1 MGKKDREKQLE
12 QLIKDLVHIP
22 SVTGSPEECTPAQYL
37 YDLCAGES
45 YFKEYPE
52 HLALTPEDE
61 KGKCSFFA
69 LVKASRSTSKT
80 LLFISHFDVVEVD
93 VYGDLRHLAYDSEK
107 LEDAFNPQQLP
118 LQVREDLESRNWI
131 FGRGVMDM
139 KCGVALEADLL
150 LEFARNPELYD
161 ANLAMLSVYDE
172 EGSNTGMI
180 RGVSFLQD
188 HAKALNLDFIGAVNT
203 EPSDAGRSGTEH
215 PLIFTGSMGKCLAMF
230 YAVGKETHCG
240 SYFQGMSAALLQSC
254 ISREFE
260 GNPRYSETVEG
271 TVSLPPAALREGTV
285 QEAPYSVTIPYQS
298 ISYYNIFTLRNNPG
312 AVIGLL
318 LEGASK
324 AAREGALRMQEAW
337 KDLLRR
343 GYRGEGEPSW
353 EAEVLTFE
361 ELRRRAAIHYPGD
374 FQKEYQRW
382 QETLSPD
389 LDLRERCLKLVEK
402 LLPWRG
408 SREPLIVVGFLP
420 PFIPHRGNRSN
431 NPRERIFL
439 EGAQKVLLHA
449 QEQYGRTLE
458 IDPFFGGLCDLS
470 YLGWEQDP
478 QDFRIL
484 RNNLPGW
491 GTFYSLP
498 ADAMKELDMPVL
510 NLGPLGRDP
519 HKHTERLERDYA
531 LRELPEL
538 LRFFIRSV
546 SEN

>member
-1 MGKKDREKQLE
+1 MKKNTREELLE
-12 QLIKDLVHIP
+12 RLIRDLVHIP
-22 SVTGSPEECTPAQYL
+22 SVTGSSEECVPARYL
-37 YDLCAGES
+37 HDMCAKEP
-45 YFKEYPE
+45 YFRKHPD
-52 HLALTPEDE
+52 HFALTPEDAE
-61 KGKCSFFA
+61 GKHSFFA
-69 LVKASRSTSKT
+69 LVKSSRSTSKT
-80 LLFISHFDVVEVD
+80 LLCISHFDVVEVD

-107 LEDAFNPQQLP
+107 LEEAFNPQQLP

-139 KCGVALEADLL
+139 KCGVALELDLL
-150 LEFARNPELYD
+150 LEFAQNPELYD
-161 ANLAMLSVYDE
+161 VNIAMLAVYDE

-180 RGVSFLQD
+180 RGVSFLAEQ
-188 HAKALNLDFIGAVNT
+188 AKTLELDFIGAVNT

-240 SYFQGMSAALLQSC
+240 SYFKGMSAALLQSC

-260 GNPRYSETVEG
+260 ANPRYSETVES
-271 TVSLPPAALREGTV
+271 TVSLPPAALRERTV
-285 QEAPYSVTIPYQS
+285 QEGPYSVTVPYRS
-298 ISYYNIFTLRNNPG
+298 VSYYNVFTLQNNPG
-312 AVIGLL
+312 AVMGLL

-324 AAREGALRMQEAW
+324 AAREASLRLREAW
-337 KDLLRR
+337 EELLRL
-343 GYRGEGEPSW
+343 GYQGEGEPSW

-361 ELRRRAAIHYPGD
+361 ELRRRTAIHYPGD
-374 FQKEYQRW
+374 FQREYQKW
-382 QETLSPD
+382 QEELPSS
-389 LDLRERCLKLVEK
+389 LDLRERCLGLLEK

-408 SREPLIVVGFLP
+408 NREPLIVVGFLP
-420 PFIPHRGNRSN
+420 PFMPHRSNRKN
-431 NPRERIFL
+431 NPRERTFL
-439 EGAQKVLLHA
+439 EGAEKVISQAH
-449 QEQYGRTLE
+449 ERYGRTLE

-470 YLGWEQDP
+470 YLGWEQDS
-478 QDFRIL
+478 QDLRIL

-491 GTFYSLP
+491 GAFYSLP
-498 ADAMKELDMPVL
+498 VEAMKALDMPVL

-546 SEN
+546 SER

>member
-1 MGKKDREKQLE
+1 MQKKNREKQLE

-22 SVTGSPEECTPAQYL
+22 SVTGSSEECAPAGYL
-37 YDLCAGES
+37 YDLCAKKS
-45 YFKEYPE
+45 YFKEHPE
-52 HLALTPEDE
+52 HLVLTPRDE
-61 KGKCSFFA
+61 QGKYSFFA
-69 LVKASRSTSKT
+69 LVKAARDTSKT

-93 VYGDLRHLAYDSEK
+93 VYGDLRHLAYDPGK
-107 LEDAFNPQQLP
+107 LEEAFNPQQLP
-118 LQVREDLESRNWI
+118 FQVREDLESRNWI

-139 KCGVALEADLL
+139 KCGVALEVDLL
-150 LEFARNPELYD
+150 LEFAENPELYD
-161 ANLAMLSVYDE
+161 VNLAMLSVYDE
-172 EGSNTGMI
+172 EGSSAGMI
-180 RGVSFLQD
+180 RGVPFLQD
-188 HAKALNLDFIGAVNT
+188 QAEALNLDFIGAVNT

-215 PLIFTGSMGKCLAMF
+215 PLVFTGSMGKCLAMF
-230 YAVGKETHCG
+230 YAVGKETHGG
-240 SYFQGMSAALLQSC
+240 SYFKGMSAALLQSC

-260 GNPRYSETVEG
+260 ANPRYSEIVEG
-271 TVSLPPAALREGTV
+271 TVSLPPAALREGTL

-298 ISYYNIFTLRNNPG
+298 ISYYNIFTLQNNPG
-312 AVIGLL
+312 AVMGLL

-324 AAREGALRMQEAW
+324 AAREASLHMQQSWEE
-337 KDLLRR
+337 LLRR
-343 GYRGEGEPSW
+343 GYRGEGEPPW

-361 ELRRRAAIHYPGD
+361 ELRRRVAIHYPGD
-374 FQKEYQRW
+374 FQKDYQKW
-382 QETLSPD
+382 QEDLSPH

-420 PFIPHRGNRSN
+420 PFMPHRSNRKN
-431 NPRERIFL
+431 TPRERIFF
-439 EGAQKVLLHA
+439 EGATKVVLQA
-449 QEQYGRTLE
+449 QERYHRTLE
-458 IDPFFGGLCDLS
+458 MEPFFGGLCDLS

-491 GTFYSLP
+491 ETFYSLP
-498 ADAMKELDMPVL
+498 AEAMKELDMPVI

-538 LRFFIRSV
+538 LRFFIRFV